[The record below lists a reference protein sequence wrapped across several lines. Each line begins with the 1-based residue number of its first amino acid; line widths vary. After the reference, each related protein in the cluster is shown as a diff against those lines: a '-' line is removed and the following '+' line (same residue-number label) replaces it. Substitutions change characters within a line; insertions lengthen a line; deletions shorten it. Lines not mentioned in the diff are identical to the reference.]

1 MPAPRG
7 PPIRVALA
15 ASHRRPRLR
24 VASPSFPRSRA
35 AIGNARPNR
44 IGLRPVRSHHR
55 PKLAPGPR
63 PSGCGPRPRC
73 DPADAAKTI
82 NDFFKNV
89 LIEESYSRFDSL
101 LTDPDKIVSVD
112 TLGQISAWLVEVYTA
127 RPTEGPEVSSTG
139 A

>member
-1 MPAPRG
+1 MSTTAPS
-7 PPIRVALA
+7 PDYN
-15 ASHRRPRLR
+15 HRL
-24 VASPSFPRSRA
+24 
-35 AIGNARPNR
+35 
-44 IGLRPVRSHHR
+44 
-55 PKLAPGPR
+55 
-63 PSGCGPRPRC
+63 
-73 DPADAAKTI
+73 
-82 NDFFKNV
+82 NV

>member
-1 MPAPRG
+1 MAKFKDFGSGTQAGEKEPVEFMIYGETFNCRPELQG
-7 PPIRVALA
+7 KVLLDLVA
-15 ASHRRPRLR
+15 
-24 VASPSFPRSRA
+24 RS
-35 AIGNARPNR
+35 
-44 IGLRPVRSHHR
+44 
-55 PKLAPGPR
+55 
-63 PSGCGPRPRC
+63 SGD

-82 NDFFKNV
+82 SDFFKNV
-89 LIEESYSRFDSL
+89 LVDESYSRFNTL